1 MSALKCCRKRESKE
15 IILEIEKTVKNEEL
29 EQEVQLLILQYR
41 EICTARYEKGSDL
54 SFRIRGMISAQKE
67 KTKDERIKFWEAAIG
82 SKSEIGREK
91 KRKLNMLY
99 SDESPPMTVRYKYY
113 DVVDDLIRN
122 EEPCDVV
129 RAKIK
134 EYVQLT
140 RRSKSLSGQRFVESL
155 RRHLHALRRIP
166 DQARLKQWDD
176 LCKIESTK
184 ECRVKVVDDS
194 ERLKKNRRNAAYIA
208 YAKVYLTD
216 KVTPEYAQKL
226 GARGGRGKQVPE
238 VVKLDT
244 CLLKAFRRDHSE
256 FFNDNDELLDG
267 KWRPLGIKALL
278 EWRARL
284 CSVDSRSGG
293 LDRLADAAVRANHCA
308 DMEAAKQPEDGSD
321 DNRREADEMDEGSA
335 GGASSEERPEGAGRT
350 SPHTYVASPEE
361 RPEGEGAG
369 RTSPHTSYVGEGAH
383 TSLHFAASSPQ
394 ALALNADSS
403 QGAEND
409 PARIPD
415 RAEGG
420 SFDSQG
426 GSEQAAVVTDR
437 ATEERDGE
445 IPCFEGI
452 WEALVSHAMMYEKS
466 FVPD

>member
-67 KTKDERIKFWEAAIG
+67 KPKDERIKFWEAAIG

-155 RRHLHALRRIP
+155 TRHLHALRRIP

-238 VVKLDT
+238 VVRLDT

-278 EWRARL
+278 EWRGQSR
-284 CSVDSRSGG
+284 SVDSRSGG
-293 LDRLADAAVRANHCA
+293 LDRLADAAVCVNQCA
-308 DMEAAKQPEDGSD
+308 DLEAAKRSEDGAAKRSEERSEDGSD
-321 DNRREADEMDEGSA
+321 DNRHEADELDEGSA
-335 GGASSEERPEGAGRT
+335 GVASS
-350 SPHTYVASPEE
+350 EE

-369 RTSPHTSYVGEGAH
+369 RTSPHTSSLGEGAH
-383 TSLHFAASSPQ
+383 TSLPFAASSPQ

-426 GSEQAAVVTDR
+426 GSEQAAVVAD
-437 ATEERDGE
+437 TEERDGE
-445 IPCFEGI
+445 FSEGL
-452 WEALVSHAMMYEKS
+452 WAALVSHAMMYEKS

>member
-155 RRHLHALRRIP
+155 TRHLHALRRIP

-216 KVTPEYAQKL
+216 KVTQEYAQKL
-226 GARGGRGKQVPE
+226 GACGGRGKQVPE
-238 VVKLDT
+238 VVRLDT

-369 RTSPHTSYVGEGAH
+369 RTSPHTSSLGEGAH
-383 TSLHFAASSPQ
+383 TSLPFAASSPQ

-426 GSEQAAVVTDR
+426 GSEQAAVVAD
-437 ATEERDGE
+437 TEERDGE
-445 IPCFEGI
+445 FSEGL
-452 WEALVSHAMMYEKS
+452 WADLVSHAMMYEKS

>member
-155 RRHLHALRRIP
+155 TRHLHALRRIP

-184 ECRVKVVDDS
+184 ECRVKDVDDS
-194 ERLKKNRRNAAYIA
+194 ERMQKNRRNAAYVA
-208 YAKVYLTD
+208 YAKVFLTE
-216 KVTPEYAQKL
+216 KVTLEYAQKL

-293 LDRLADAAVRANHCA
+293 LDRLADAAVRVNQCA
-308 DMEAAKQPEDGSD
+308 DLEAAKRSEDGSD
-321 DNRREADEMDEGSA
+321 DNRHEADELDEGSA
-335 GGASSEERPEGAGRT
+335 GGASS
-350 SPHTYVASPEE
+350 EE

-369 RTSPHTSYVGEGAH
+369 RTSPHTSSLGEGSH
-383 TSLHFAASSPQ
+383 TSLPFAASSPQ

-426 GSEQAAVVTDR
+426 GSEQAAVVAD
-437 ATEERDGE
+437 TEERDGE
-445 IPCFEGI
+445 FPEGL
-452 WEALVSHAMMYEKS
+452 WAALVSHAMMYEKS